1 MHTRVY
7 VDDRGVTRFAPFE
20 PTDTAGSRRHDADHD
35 AVRFPRPPGAVQEWH
50 NALVPMLVITLRG
63 RMEVEIAGGQT
74 QEFGPG
80 DVRLAEDTTGTGHR
94 TRVLGDEP
102 WHFAV
107 LMLEPPPA
115 GT

>member
-1 MHTRVY
+1 MHLRVF
-7 VDDRGVTRFAPFE
+7 VDEHGATRFAPFE
-20 PTDTAGSRRHDADHD
+20 PAALHAPGATMATTTLFDS
-35 AVRFPRPPGAVQEWH
+35 RPPGAVQEWH

-63 RMEVEIAGGQT
+63 RMEVEIEGGQT
-74 QEFGPG
+74 HEFGPG

-115 GT
+115 GA